1 MALESATYINGL
13 VTSNPASTD
22 GLAAADDHLRL
33 LKSTVKASFPGVT
46 GAVNSTHT
54 ELNVLDGIATG
65 LTATEL
71 NVLDGIT
78 SSTAE
83 LNVLDGIPST
93 LTATELGY
101 VDGVTSALQTQMD
114 AKTPA
119 SRTVSAGSGMTGGGA
134 LTGDITLTHADTST
148 QVSVDNSGTT
158 FVQDVTLDTYGHV
171 TGLTSATVPADTSIG
186 VNQSWQDVKANRTT
200 NTYYENDTGRV
211 IMVSAAMLDSAGY
224 VADDSSGT
232 NEIMI
237 AFDDGN
243 SNTYSQLHMLIPAG
257 KYYKC
262 GSGSIHK
269 WTELR

>member
-65 LTATEL
+65 LTAT
-71 NVLDGIT
+71 
-78 SSTAE
+78 E